1 MINPWKDIK
10 GYEGKYQVSR
20 EGKIRRLYKSGKT
33 RELTSYLKT
42 HGRKILFIGLT
53 KEGIKKEIAVH
64 TIVAQ
69 AFLGDP
75 KPGQVTYHKN
85 GLIRDN
91 WASNLEYIDRKTLG
105 EMTGPRSRRKAV
117 AKINKEGEIVEVYHS
132 ARQAGRENFMSY
144 QTIIDRCNRKVKSP
158 FAPDGYAYAW
168 EDSEISMGHAMEK
181 IEKYKAIA
189 E

>member
-1 MINPWKDIK
+1 MVDLWKDIK
-10 GYEGKYQVSR
+10 GYEGKYQVSY
-20 EGKIRRLYKSGKT
+20 EGKIRRLYKGREP
-33 RELTSYLKT
+33 RELTPYLKT

-53 KEGIKKEIAVH
+53 KGGTKKEVAVH

-69 AFLGDP
+69 AFIGEP
-75 KPGQVTYHKN
+75 EPGQVTYHKN

-117 AKINKEGEIVEVYHS
+117 AKIDKEGEIVEIYNS
-132 ARQAGRENFMSY
+132 ARQAGKENFMSY

-168 EDSEISMGHAMEK
+168 EDSEVSINHAMRK
-181 IEKYKAIA
+181 IEKYKAA